1 MVLQISALSSL
12 PIYEQIKQQIKEQ
25 IFDGSLQAGVQLP
38 SIRMLAK
45 ELKVG
50 VITAKR
56 AYDDL
61 CAEGLLIS
69 RPGKGVFVA
78 EIDKEQ
84 AVKVHE
90 QVIFE
95 QLSETAQSA
104 KEYSIEKEKFVSL
117 AQKAYDNLKEEQN
130 NEEN

>member
-1 MVLQISALSSL
+1 MLLQVSALSSV
-12 PIYEQIKQQIKEQ
+12 PIYEQIEQQIKEQ
-25 IFDGSLQAGVQLP
+25 IFDGSLQAGIQLP

-61 CAEGLLIS
+61 CREGLLIS

-78 EIDKEQ
+78 EINKER
-84 AVKVHE
+84 ATKAHE
-90 QVIFE
+90 KIISE
-95 QLSETAQSA
+95 QLSETAEIARQ
-104 KEYSIEKEKFVSL
+104 YSISKEKFTAL
-117 AQKAYDNLKEEQN
+117 AEQAYSNKEEQHYDK
-130 NEEN
+130 

>member
-1 MVLQISALSSL
+1 MFLQVSALSSV
-12 PIYEQIKQQIKEQ
+12 PIYEQIEQQIKEQ

-61 CAEGLLIS
+61 CNEGLLIS
-69 RPGKGVFVA
+69 RQGKGVFVA
-78 EIDKEQ
+78 EINKEQ
-84 AVKVHE
+84 AVKAHE
-90 QVIFE
+90 KIIAE
-95 QLSETAQSA
+95 QLSETAEMARQ
-104 KEYSIEKEKFVSL
+104 YSISREKYLSL
-117 AQKAYDNLKEEQN
+117 AETAYEFKEEQH
-130 NEEN
+130 NEKN

>member
-1 MVLQISALSSL
+1 MFLQVSALSSV
-12 PIYEQIKQQIKEQ
+12 PIYEQIEQQIKEQ

-61 CAEGLLIS
+61 CNEGLLIS
-69 RPGKGVFVA
+69 RQGKGVFVA
-78 EIDKEQ
+78 EINKEQ
-84 AVKVHE
+84 AVKAHE
-90 QVIFE
+90 KIIAE
-95 QLSETAQSA
+95 QLSETAEMARQ
-104 KEYSIEKEKFVSL
+104 YSISREKFLSL
-117 AQKAYDNLKEEQN
+117 AETAYEFKEEQH
-130 NEEN
+130 NEKN